1 MRNELTDLLHDMLRM
16 EPHTL
21 DIHGQW
27 RTDLPTFGGEE
38 PEDTH
43 DVWSWDETHL
53 IVGTCVGDLWTVDRD
68 EHPVQDN
75 EEPDG
80 EPSRDVFDPT
90 LADAAE
96 DRWRAS

>member
-1 MRNELTDLLHDMLRM
+1 MRDELTDLLHDMLNM

-21 DIHGQW
+21 DADGRW

-38 PEDTH
+38 PDDVEG
-43 DVWSWDETHL
+43 VWSWNETHL

-68 EHPVQDN
+68 EQGDN

-80 EPSRDVFDPT
+80 EPGWDVFDPE

-96 DRWRAS
+96 DRWRAP

>member
-21 DIHGQW
+21 DVHGQW

-38 PEDTH
+38 PDDVEG
-43 DVWSWDETHL
+43 VWSWDETHL
-53 IVGTCVGDLWTVDRD
+53 IVGTCANDLWAVDRG
-68 EHPVQDN
+68 EQGDN
-75 EEPDG
+75 DEPDG
-80 EPSRDVFDPT
+80 APDGDVFDPE

-96 DRWRAS
+96 DRWRGE